1 MPKSY
6 GTRHRAAI
14 GVSEMTDAVVLV
26 VSEETGRIS
35 IVKGG
40 VVKSKIEPQQLGA
53 ALKEALG
60 ENESDAAAGSDMGE
74 TTTAD
79 K

>member
-1 MPKSY
+1 
-6 GTRHRAAI
+6 
-14 GVSEMTDAVVLV
+14 MTDAVVLV

-60 ENESDAAAGSDMGE
+60 ENERDAAANSDMGE